1 MEDPVT
7 IFVVIECIEKTI
19 SKRSFLYPILCFYYI
34 QVKPIINYRAGLVNV
49 TIPLEM
55 CLYLL
60 KEKDYVPWAMALE
73 HLQKWKDIL
82 QETSLIPDL
91 NYLLRH
97 ILSPRYNQ
105 VISSPSI
112 LFRLFCVISRIFFV
126 LYSWVGKMKEL
137 IMRGCYEI

>member
-1 MEDPVT
+1 M
-7 IFVVIECIEKTI
+7 
-19 SKRSFLYPILCFYYI
+19 
-34 QVKPIINYRAGLVNV
+34 

-105 VISSPSI
+105 VISSLSI
-112 LFRLFCVISRIFFV
+112 LFTLFCVLISRIFFV
-126 LYSWVGKMKEL
+126 LYSWVGKMREL